1 MGGRKIRPFVTSVS
15 RHNTDS
21 APGQGRQM
29 RPCTRVFTCAGTFIL
44 YRWRYATRGVKKPPS
59 RAFFFAKIS
68 VVPKK
73 FVFLQPELTKI
84 SIRMAILRSAYGSGF
99 VKRVGNV
106 IGQKAGDGKY
116 RISAYQPDV
125 TNPKST
131 AQQVQRSKFSFLG
144 KLAVILGNE
153 ALVGMSNTKHRTTQL
168 AFISKNIPNV
178 VMKVIGDPTQVDP
191 VLSMSRLQMS
201 DGGVVTP
208 QLSLESVSEN
218 VVRITAATKYSIDS
232 MRPTSVVLVAFCYSE
247 LSRPGYRASVATADY
262 VKFDDGEAKTDE
274 LNLNVDIGAGA
285 MPPGG
290 YPCVVLAY
298 NVQLPLNSYRTR
310 YGDVQVV
317 DYQGGKALGAVDTVK
332 ALSGRALYSKSVH
345 EDINL
350 K

>member
-1 MGGRKIRPFVTSVS
+1 
-15 RHNTDS
+15 
-21 APGQGRQM
+21 
-29 RPCTRVFTCAGTFIL
+29 
-44 YRWRYATRGVKKPPS
+44 
-59 RAFFFAKIS
+59 
-68 VVPKK
+68 
-73 FVFLQPELTKI
+73 
-84 SIRMAILRSAYGSGF
+84 MAILRSAYGSGF

-106 IGQKAGDGKY
+106 VGQKAGDGKY
-116 RISAYQPDV
+116 KISAYQPDV

-131 AQQVQRSKFSFLG
+131 SQQVQRSKFSFLG

-178 VMKVIGDPTQVDP
+178 VMQVIGDPTQVDP

-201 DGGVVTP
+201 DGGVITP
-208 QLSLESVSEN
+208 RLTLVGDSEN
-218 VVRITAATKYSIDS
+218 VVSVIAETPYSIDS
-232 MRPTSVVLVAFCYSE
+232 MRPTSVVLVTFCYSE
-247 LSRPGYRASVATADY
+247 LSRPGYRATVATADY
-262 VKFDDGEAKTDE
+262 VEFVEGVARTDK
-274 LNLNVDIGAGA
+274 LKLNVDIGAGA

-290 YPCVVLAY
+290 FPCVVLAY

-332 ALSGRALYSKSVH
+332 AVSGRALYSKTIH

>member
-1 MGGRKIRPFVTSVS
+1 
-15 RHNTDS
+15 
-21 APGQGRQM
+21 
-29 RPCTRVFTCAGTFIL
+29 
-44 YRWRYATRGVKKPPS
+44 
-59 RAFFFAKIS
+59 
-68 VVPKK
+68 
-73 FVFLQPELTKI
+73 
-84 SIRMAILRSAYGSGF
+84 MAILRSAYGSGF

-153 ALVGMSNTKHRTTQL
+153 ALVGMSNTKYRTTQL
-168 AFISKNIPNV
+168 AFISKNIANV
-178 VMKVIGDPTQVDP
+178 VMQVIGDPTQVDP

-208 QLSLESVSEN
+208 QLSLDTVSESVVS
-218 VVRITAATKYSIDS
+218 VVATTQYSIDS

-247 LSRPGYRASVATADY
+247 LSRPGYRATVTTANY
-262 VKFDDGEAKTDE
+262 ISYIDGMAKTEE
-274 LNLNVDIGAGA
+274 LKLNVNVGTGA

-290 YPCVVLAY
+290 FPCVVLAY

-317 DYQGGKALGAVDTVK
+317 DYQGEKAIGAVDTVK
-332 ALSGRALYSKSVH
+332 TLSKRAIYSKTVH
-345 EDINL
+345 EDINI

>member
-1 MGGRKIRPFVTSVS
+1 
-15 RHNTDS
+15 
-21 APGQGRQM
+21 
-29 RPCTRVFTCAGTFIL
+29 
-44 YRWRYATRGVKKPPS
+44 
-59 RAFFFAKIS
+59 
-68 VVPKK
+68 
-73 FVFLQPELTKI
+73 
-84 SIRMAILRSAYGSGF
+84 MAILRSAYGSGF

-106 IGQKAGDGKY
+106 VGQKAGDGKY
-116 RISAYQPDV
+116 KISAYQPDV

-131 AQQVQRSKFSFLG
+131 SQQVQRSKFSFLG
-144 KLAVILGNE
+144 KLAIILGKE
-153 ALVGMSNTKHRTTQL
+153 ALIGMSNTKNRTTQL

-178 VMKVIGDPTQVDP
+178 VMQVIGDPTQVDP

-208 QLSLESVSEN
+208 QLTLEPVSESVVS
-218 VVRITAATKYSIDS
+218 VVAETQYSIDS

-247 LSRPGYRASVATADY
+247 LSRPGYRASVTTADY
-262 VKFDDGEAKTDE
+262 ISFDDSRAKTDA
-274 LNLNVDIGAGA
+274 LKLNVDIGAGA

-290 YPCVVLAY
+290 FPCVVLAY

-317 DYQGGKALGAVDTVK
+317 EYLGGKALGAVDTVK
-332 ALSGRALYSKSVH
+332 TLSGRALYSKTVH